1 MVLLIVPMV
10 FLCVALFV
18 YALVNRG
25 TGARNTL
32 ERRLQLS
39 SGMQTAVD
47 VADSTAGGE
56 GALRASR
63 IGKSGALTRTL
74 SGIHAMQKLGDRLE
88 RAGWRMSVTE
98 FLVVSLVTGVVA
110 GLLVSL
116 RVPALMLPG
125 GAAGMLLPLL
135 FMLRSISRRRTKF
148 VKQLVETLPLIANG
162 LKAGISLLQAMDQV
176 AGQLKPPIS
185 VELRRVLRD
194 IRMGASP
201 DDAYLALNERIKSSD
216 LDLVVNAIIVQ
227 RSTGGNLAE
236 ILDKVAYI
244 MRERLRIRGEIKTL
258 TAQQQFSGY
267 MLAGVPMFLLV
278 VFRLLNPVYMAPM
291 FDTTAGHVLLGI
303 GGAGQLLALFF
314 VRKIVNIEV

>member
-1 MVLLIVPMV
+1 
-10 FLCVALFV
+10 
-18 YALVNRG
+18 
-25 TGARNTL
+25 
-32 ERRLQLS
+32 
-39 SGMQTAVD
+39 
-47 VADSTAGGE
+47 
-56 GALRASR
+56 
-63 IGKSGALTRTL
+63 
-74 SGIHAMQKLGDRLE
+74 
-88 RAGWRMSVTE
+88 
-98 FLVVSLVTGVVA
+98 
-110 GLLVSL
+110 
-116 RVPALMLPG
+116 
-125 GAAGMLLPLL
+125 
-135 FMLRSISRRRTKF
+135 MLRSISRRRTKF

>member
-1 MVLLIVPMV
+1 VQAVSWRLIFLINLPLAIAVITITVRHVPESRDPMASHHIDAWGA
-10 FLCVALFV
+10 AL
-18 YALVNRG
+18 
-25 TGARNTL
+25 GAVGL
-32 ERRLQLS
+32 
-39 SGMQTAVD
+39 
-47 VADSTAGGE
+47 
-56 GALRASR
+56 
-63 IGKSGALTRTL
+63 GALTYGL
-74 SGIHAMQKLGDRLE
+74 IAWQDKGLGS
-88 RAGWRMSVTE
+88 AAV
-98 FLVVSLVTGVVA
+98 VVSLLVGVGGLVAFVVRERVAKDPMLPLDIFASRLFNATNLVTFAVYAALGGVFFWLVLELQVVA
-110 GLLVSL
+110 GYQ
-116 RVPALMLPG
+116 
-125 GAAGMLLPLL
+125 PL
-135 FMLRSISRRRTKF
+135 
-148 VKQLVETLPLIANG
+148 E
-162 LKAGISLLQAMDQV
+162 AGISLLQAMDQV

-244 MRERLRIRGEIKTL
+244 MRERIRIRGEIKTL

-278 VFRLLNPVYMAPM
+278 VFRLLNPEYMAPM

-303 GGAGQLLALFF
+303 GGAGQFLAFFF